1 MLPAISLRLAVQTA
15 RAAGLMFRDVPRS
28 GVEEMVAAELA
39 AHWRPEREHT
49 PTSPS
54 GPLCDFL

>member
-28 GVEEMVAAELA
+28 GVEEMVAAELV
-39 AHWRPEREHT
+39 AH
-49 PTSPS
+49 
-54 GPLCDFL
+54 